1 MDISEFFG
9 VLELFVKFWYMY
21 DVIFLLKYPT
31 SWHFCLQMSYNVI
44 IDDVFVHF
52 KAYNTLDLAI
62 RTDLGSVKV
71 FSHYNVIA
79 KIHDIKKLIL

>member
-1 MDISEFFG
+1 
-9 VLELFVKFWYMY
+9 
-21 DVIFLLKYPT
+21 
-31 SWHFCLQMSYNVI
+31 MSYNVI

-71 FSHYNVIA
+71 FLHYNVIA
-79 KIHDIKKLIL
+79 KIHDIKKLIV